1 MFRAEDPQG
10 QDLTDDK
17 LLTRHTIE
25 EVLPALKRWRDA
37 ERSAT
42 AVHGIR
48 ERVSAELKHRSVYKQ
63 LPEASATKHAQA
75 WDADEICDMVKAL
88 VDSENQL
95 LYRKSLYPAAE
106 AQIEAEPELIVHR
119 VILHIRCVEKG
130 RCVALRK
137 AADAAA
143 AATAA
148 SPRHSLFSRLRYLFG
163 IKSLEGVVPRVNE
176 VYLFMNEMDN
186 VLKVMRQML
195 RLPPGASTNKLL
207 AGLQDAV
214 EASRVRLERA

>member
-130 RCVALRK
+130 RCEKLLLLL
-137 AADAAA
+137 
-143 AATAA
+143 
-148 SPRHSLFSRLRYLFG
+148 PLLPL
-163 IKSLEGVVPRVNE
+163 
-176 VYLFMNEMDN
+176 
-186 VLKVMRQML
+186 
-195 RLPPGASTNKLL
+195 LPPLL
-207 AGLQDAV
+207 LV
-214 EASRVRLERA
+214 THSSRVSGTFSASSPSKGSCRASMRFTFL